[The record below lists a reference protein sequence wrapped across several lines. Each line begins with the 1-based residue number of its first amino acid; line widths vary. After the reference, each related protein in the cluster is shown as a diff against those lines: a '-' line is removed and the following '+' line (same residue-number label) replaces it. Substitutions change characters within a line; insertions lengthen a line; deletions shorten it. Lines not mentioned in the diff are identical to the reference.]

1 MGRGRKKQIQ
11 RYLGFLRL
19 IKVKVRGIKKPW
31 MVLGFSFGDLEG
43 ERTDLGKALSSEEI
57 C

>member
-11 RYLGFLRL
+11 RYLGYLRL
-19 IKVKVRGIKKPW
+19 IKVKMREIKKPW
-31 MVLGFSFGDLEG
+31 MVLGFSFGDLG
-43 ERTDLGKALSSEEI
+43 ERTDIGKALSSEEI

>member
-11 RYLGFLRL
+11 RYLGYLRL

>member
-1 MGRGRKKQIQ
+1 M
-11 RYLGFLRL
+11 

-43 ERTDLGKALSSEEI
+43 ERTDVGKALIQKRYAEFS
-57 C
+57 CV